1 MMLKVSRK
9 SRLVARAMA
18 IGEQRRIVSVTNW
31 IKLRSHRMRCRV
43 MSSCTQR
50 TASGVNEP

>member
-18 IGEQRRIVSVTNW
+18 IGEQRRIVSVTN
-31 IKLRSHRMRCRV
+31 
-43 MSSCTQR
+43 
-50 TASGVNEP
+50 